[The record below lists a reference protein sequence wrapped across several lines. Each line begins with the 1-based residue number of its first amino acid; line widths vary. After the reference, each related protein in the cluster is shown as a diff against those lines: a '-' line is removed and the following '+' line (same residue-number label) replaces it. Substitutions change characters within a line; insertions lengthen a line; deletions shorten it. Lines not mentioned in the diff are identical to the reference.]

1 MSIPKNIFQ
10 THKSFI
16 YMQQRKPKI
25 VNAMRTWKFKSNE
38 FNYYFYNN
46 KMCDDFIKQH
56 FDEKI
61 QRAYFKLPM
70 GVMKADLWRYCI
82 LYKYGGIYADADTVC
97 KIDPNIFI
105 NNSYLT
111 VAPEPPTHNYFCQWT
126 FAAPANSPIL
136 KTIIDLS
143 VERILNTQIK
153 GENIIHYLTGPEC
166 FTDGIQKYLK
176 DNNRTE
182 AFYHKK
188 VYRPWGYYLN
198 VEGNDYN
205 GFKVKRILVY
215 PGKKLSLQSHNKRSE
230 HWVITH
236 GNAKVQ
242 LGTDFLYLTK
252 DQYVYIPVETKHRIE
267 NIGTEDLEFIETQI
281 GTYLGEDDIIRYEDD
296 FGRV

>member
-10 THKSFI
+10 THKSLI
-16 YMQQRKPKI
+16 YLQQRKPKI
-25 VNAMRTWKFKSNE
+25 VNAMRSWKFKSNE

-46 KMCDDFIKQH
+46 KMCDDFMKEN
-56 FDEKI
+56 FDKKI

-82 LYKYGGIYADADTVC
+82 IYKHGGIYADADTVC

-143 VERILNTQIK
+143 VERILNTEIK
-153 GENIIHYLTGPEC
+153 GEDIIHYLTGPAC

-176 DNNRTE
+176 ENNLPTYDNVNKYFKYPSHVLAVFNGNNFHYKFVE
-182 AFYHKK
+182 HLYAGSDDDGWKNEKK
-188 VYRPWGYYLN
+188 Y
-198 VEGNDYN
+198 
-205 GFKVKRILVY
+205 
-215 PGKKLSLQSHNKRSE
+215 
-230 HWVITH
+230 VIAH
-236 GNAKVQ
+236 
-242 LGTDFLYLTK
+242 
-252 DQYVYIPVETKHRIE
+252 
-267 NIGTEDLEFIETQI
+267 
-281 GTYLGEDDIIRYEDD
+281 
-296 FGRV
+296 